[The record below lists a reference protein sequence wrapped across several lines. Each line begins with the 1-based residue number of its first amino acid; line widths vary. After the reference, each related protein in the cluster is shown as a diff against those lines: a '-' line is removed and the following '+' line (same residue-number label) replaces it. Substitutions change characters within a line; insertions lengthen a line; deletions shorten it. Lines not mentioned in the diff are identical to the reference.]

1 MSQILIDVIPEEK
14 RIALIEDSKL
24 QEFYIE
30 RSEEESIVGNIYK
43 GKVKSI
49 VEGIEAAFI
58 DLGLEREGFL
68 YTSSPSSDKN
78 YFDELSG
85 DVGGFFEGSDKS
97 VLLKNDQEILVQ
109 VVKQPIGKKG
119 PRLTTRLALAGRY
132 LILMPLCSSFSA
144 EGVLKGVSRKIRDSV
159 ERERI
164 REIINELRIPKGMS
178 IIARTAAEGKSK
190 REFLNDLSYLMNL
203 WRYLR
208 RNIVRKSAPSLLYK
222 ELDLA
227 LKVIR
232 DCSDDVKEIIVND
245 EEESKRILRFSR
257 RHLPALTS
265 KIKYIKEPLL
275 EKYEKDIEKIF
286 YREIPLRGG
295 GSIVIEQTEALVSID
310 VNSARF
316 KGKNMEETSVRTNY
330 EACRE
335 ITRQLRLRNIGGI
348 VIIDFIDMKL
358 AENREKILS
367 ALNKF
372 LSKDRAKIKVLPF
385 SEIGVVELTRE
396 RRTPSLENLLYQ
408 ICPCCQ
414 GKGLIK
420 TLDTMVIEAL
430 TRIRRDI
437 QKGDVEIGVAPEVA
451 LHLLNKKKSILLGL
465 ENKFGHK
472 IRINETTN
480 HRFQITSKI

>member
-190 REFLNDLSYLMNL
+190 REFLNDLSYLMN
-203 WRYLR
+203 
-208 RNIVRKSAPSLLYK
+208 
-222 ELDLA
+222 
-227 LKVIR
+227 
-232 DCSDDVKEIIVND
+232 
-245 EEESKRILRFSR
+245 
-257 RHLPALTS
+257 
-265 KIKYIKEPLL
+265 
-275 EKYEKDIEKIF
+275 
-286 YREIPLRGG
+286 
-295 GSIVIEQTEALVSID
+295 
-310 VNSARF
+310 
-316 KGKNMEETSVRTNY
+316 
-330 EACRE
+330 
-335 ITRQLRLRNIGGI
+335 
-348 VIIDFIDMKL
+348 
-358 AENREKILS
+358 
-367 ALNKF
+367 
-372 LSKDRAKIKVLPF
+372 
-385 SEIGVVELTRE
+385 
-396 RRTPSLENLLYQ
+396 
-408 ICPCCQ
+408 
-414 GKGLIK
+414 
-420 TLDTMVIEAL
+420 
-430 TRIRRDI
+430 
-437 QKGDVEIGVAPEVA
+437 
-451 LHLLNKKKSILLGL
+451 
-465 ENKFGHK
+465 
-472 IRINETTN
+472 
-480 HRFQITSKI
+480 